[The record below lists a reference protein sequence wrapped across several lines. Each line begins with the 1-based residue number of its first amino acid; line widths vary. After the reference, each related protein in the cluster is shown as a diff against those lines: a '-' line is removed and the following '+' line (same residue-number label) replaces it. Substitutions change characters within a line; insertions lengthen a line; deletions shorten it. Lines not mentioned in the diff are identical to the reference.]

1 MMAANLDD
9 DLPEVDLRTL
19 LGEMAALKAEVR
31 AQTQAARTAQSAPE
45 TSAEALGR
53 ELDRAATREAALR
66 KQVDDD
72 RRQAALALVD
82 VADRLEAT
90 LATARLPAPRGFF
103 VRADPRV
110 AAFAEGLELTLR
122 RVVRHLG
129 TLGVRRVDV
138 ERRPFDPQVME
149 AVGTRAE
156 VSRPEGVVLSEVTAG
171 YTDATGVVRA
181 AQVIVNRLAP
191 PGRKGRTHE
200 RGGGRR
206 RHRSGDH
213 ELLDRLHGRGH
224 AAADRHRRQR
234 AAALGGGCGPGRRA
248 AGRRRRAESTP
259 RVPRTDGDLDQTTH
273 GRVRAPSP
281 G

>member
-129 TLGVRRVDV
+129 ALGVRRVDV

-181 AQVIVNRLAP
+181 AQVIVNRLAA
-191 PGRKGRTHE
+191 PGAKRENT
-200 RGGGRR
+200 
-206 RHRSGDH
+206 
-213 ELLDRLHGRGH
+213 
-224 AAADRHRRQR
+224 
-234 AAALGGGCGPGRRA
+234 
-248 AGRRRRAESTP
+248 
-259 RVPRTDGDLDQTTH
+259 
-273 GRVRAPSP
+273 
-281 G
+281 